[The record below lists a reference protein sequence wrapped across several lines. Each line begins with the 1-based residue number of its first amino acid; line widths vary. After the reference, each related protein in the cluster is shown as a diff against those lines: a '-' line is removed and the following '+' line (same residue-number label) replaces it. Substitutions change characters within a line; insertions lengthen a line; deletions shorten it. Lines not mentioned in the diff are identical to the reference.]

1 MMREILK
8 QRLSKQ
14 TEAAWRQQAEDG
26 RRIPRLE
33 RELQELTQRIPFHDR
48 LIFFVDSPDEAR
60 EQEVKA
66 ELEEL
71 RQQRRDLERT
81 IHEFVREAAREFPLF
96 GVSTRLESWRD
107 HLNLL
112 LDDPDLPRLGQQ
124 AAAQRHRREK
134 LQARVRADLEAIR
147 QSFRESVL
155 PGLDLHA
162 LVARVTDHL
171 ENPKLASDSHDGLIQ
186 AVARRLAALDF
197 SSHASHLIW
206 LEQEFAQGQPKPELI
221 ENRNQALAEVHGLLV
236 QAMSADPA
244 LRVYC
249 SFLLLEAA
257 LAECQVA
264 VAYRLDERGNALSR
278 GGITLSTLVVA
289 LHRQLLE
296 AFQASYPEVP
306 FPSEL
311 LQQPAPEPVRGLS
324 PFTVDLQTPLDEVI
338 VATQAL
344 VGLQLALEAIRSR
357 IKLIDRLVFWSD
369 TPDEALEGVFE
380 QATASQ
386 RVVMRTRWDE
396 FLALAR
402 GERRLD
408 PGYRLQ
414 DDFLVARAA
423 LQSVST
429 PKGETSIRRN
439 CPLRN
444 KAAAVAAA
452 DEMYQRVAGP
462 FEAENL
468 PGELRTLMYH
478 MNSAEPYDGPFKPG
492 KAVGYLAQRVGQR
505 VKDLQAQAAALDES
519 IQQGQRKLQSA
530 QRQVSTWDKLNIF
543 TQSEAEKAV
552 SAEASQVDTLRER
565 QTYLRD
571 KAYQE
576 FEQAV
581 TETTELRA
589 YYYAKELAERVAALK
604 AQSGQRTT
612 GYGKNK
618 STYYYCYIAGYDLAL
633 QTAAAYGSMLFSA
646 YGQLE
651 DLTSTLD
658 RLFA

>member
-1 MMREILK
+1 MREILK
-8 QRLSKQ
+8 QRLSKH
-14 TEAAWRQQAEDG
+14 TEAAWRRQAEDS
-26 RRIPRLE
+26 RRVPRLE

-60 EQEVKA
+60 EKEVKA
-66 ELEEL
+66 ELEDL
-71 RQQRRDLERT
+71 RQQQRELDRT
-81 IHEFVREAAREFPLF
+81 INEFVREATREFPLF
-96 GVSTRLESWRD
+96 GVSARLESWRAN
-107 HLNLL
+107 LNLL
-112 LDDPDLPRLGQQ
+112 LDDPDLPRLGQKP
-124 AAAQRHRREK
+124 AAQRQRRER
-134 LQARVRADLEAIR
+134 LQARVRADLESIR
-147 QSFRESVL
+147 QAFRESVL
-155 PGLDLHA
+155 PELDLHA

-171 ENPKLASDSHDGLIQ
+171 ENPKLASDSRDGLVQ
-186 AVARRLAALDF
+186 TVARQLAALDF

-206 LEQEFAQGQPKPELI
+206 LEQEFAQGQPKPELL
-221 ENRNQALAEVHGLLV
+221 ENRNQALAEVHGLLI
-236 QAMSADPA
+236 QAMGAEPA

-257 LAECQVA
+257 LTECQVA
-264 VAYRLDERGNALSR
+264 VAYRLNERGNALSR
-278 GGITLSTLVVA
+278 GGITFSTLVVT

-296 AFQASYPEVP
+296 AFRSSYPEVP

-311 LQQPAPEPVRGLS
+311 LEQPQVSAQTEN
-324 PFTVDLQTPLDEVI
+324 PFTVDLQTPMEEVI
-338 VATQAL
+338 VATQSL
-344 VGLQLALEAIRSR
+344 VGLQLALEAIGSR
-357 IKLIDRLVFWSD
+357 IKLVDRLVFWSD

-380 QATASQ
+380 QAREYQ
-386 RVVMRTRWDE
+386 RGVLRTRWDE

-408 PGYRLQ
+408 PGYRLE

-423 LQSVST
+423 LQLVST
-429 PKGETSIRRN
+429 NKGESSFRRS

-444 KAAAVAAA
+444 KAEAVAAA
-452 DEMYQRVAGP
+452 EEMYQRVAGP

-478 MNSAEPYDGPFKPG
+478 MNSAEPYEGPFKPG

-519 IQQGQRKLQSA
+519 IQQSQRKLQSA

-543 TQSEAEKAV
+543 SQSDAEKAV
-552 SAEASQVDTLRER
+552 SVEAGQVNVLRER

-581 TETTELRA
+581 TEMTELRA
-589 YYYAKELAERVAALK
+589 YYYAKELAERVASLK
-604 AQSGQRTT
+604 AESGKRTT
-612 GYGKNK
+612 GFGKNK
-618 STYYYCYIAGYDLAL
+618 STYYFCYVAGYDLAI
-633 QTAAAYGSMLFSA
+633 QTATAYGRMLYAA